1 LPILGKASVPQLTGA
16 GPGGDTA
23 DAGRV
28 GLSRRWIAVL
38 SADEQRVWDDIER
51 RYAAEAEEPDLASR
65 PPRGR
70 RRDGGGL
77 DDLPATAVAGGW
89 IAVMLVIFGVP
100 VAGLAIGAAT
110 TLGWAAWRYWPQLS
124 GAGAPQAGATGEE
137 LGGPGPAEGE
147 PADQPWHRRLRRA
160 PETG

>member
-1 LPILGKASVPQLTGA
+1 M
-16 GPGGDTA
+16 
-23 DAGRV
+23 
-28 GLSRRWIAVL
+28 L

-124 GAGAPQAGATGEE
+124 NTGATPAGPTGDER
-137 LGGPGPAEGE
+137 GGTGAAARGPANT
-147 PADQPWHRRLRRA
+147 PWHRRLRRA
-160 PETG
+160 PETD